1 MDVIAG
7 RKTAGKIEGTIT
19 VNGQPQDKA
28 TYRRIS
34 AYVEQN
40 DAHMPLATVRE
51 SMLFSA
57 QLRLPQSV
65 PASTREA
72 FVDELIDLLEL
83 TAVKDRI
90 VGNEN
95 YVGLSPG
102 QLKLLTI
109 GVELVSNPSIL
120 FLDEPTSGLDSRAAL
135 VVMRV
140 VKNIA
145 ATGRTVLCTIHQ
157 PSSEVFY
164 LFDYLLLLKSGG
176 ETVYFGPLGDE
187 GADIVQYFE
196 HDGLTGA
203 AAERHKRRPDGPR
216 KPPGMNPASWMLD
229 VIGAG
234 VSGALSRAIQKQDK
248 QSGDQVEQQRQQTK
262 ETALELTDASS
273 VINVSSPAGID
284 YAALYA
290 SSALA
295 VEERQNASALK
306 LVDPSQRV
314 EVRLADYHI
323 PAWQLL
329 WIVLRRGYVSS
340 WRDAKTNYGRM
351 TTLLFLGVMF
361 GLIFLQIDANDYAGV
376 NSKLAAIFS
385 AIGFGG
391 MLQNQLALPNVIAER
406 AVYYRERAS
415 DAYPSW
421 MYSVTLGAV
430 EIPYVAVSILIFI
443 TPYYFMVGFN
453 ANATDFFKFYAS
465 VLMLAVVLSS
475 IGQWAGATFP
485 SFVSAI
491 QMSGLLVT
499 FWFLFGGVFVH
510 PTDIPRGWYW
520 FYILN
525 PIPKALIACALP
537 QFECHAPNP
546 YTNTEEC
553 PTMQVP
559 NADGTTYT
567 QTIHA
572 YIGGQLDAG
581 YETYPYQ
588 IAYLLAFF
596 VFFRALCALS
606 LKYISHV
613 KR

>member
-1 MDVIAG
+1 
-7 RKTAGKIEGTIT
+7 
-19 VNGQPQDKA
+19 
-28 TYRRIS
+28 
-34 AYVEQN
+34 
-40 DAHMPLATVRE
+40 MPLATVRE

-65 PASTREA
+65 PRATREA
-72 FVDELIDLLEL
+72 FVDELIELLEL

-90 VGNEN
+90 VGSAN

-187 GADIVQYFE
+187 GGDIVEYFE
-196 HDGLTGA
+196 HDGLTGDVA
-203 AAERHKRRPDGPR
+203 RRHKRRPDAPR

-234 VSGALSRAIQKQDK
+234 VSGALSRAIQKHDDADK
-248 QSGDQVEQQRQQTK
+248 SKDAAV
-262 ETALELTDASS
+262 ELTDASS
-273 VINVSSPAGID
+273 FVDASHTAGID
-284 YAALYA
+284 YAALYT

-295 VEERQNASALK
+295 GDERHNASVLK
-306 LVDPSQRV
+306 VVDPSQRV
-314 EVRLADYHI
+314 EVQLSDYHV
-323 PAWQLL
+323 AWYRLL
-329 WIVLRRGYVSS
+329 WIVLRRGLVSS

-361 GLIFLQIDANDYAGV
+361 GLIFLQISTDDYAGV

-421 MYSVTLGAV
+421 MYSLTLGLV
-430 EIPYVAVSILIFI
+430 EVPWVAVSILIFI

-453 ANATDFFKFYAS
+453 ANASDYFKFYAS
-465 VLMLAVVLSS
+465 VLLLALTLSS
-475 IGQWAGATFP
+475 FGQWAGATFP
-485 SFVSAI
+485 SFVAAI
-491 QMSGLLVT
+491 QASGLLVT
-499 FWFLFGGVFVH
+499 FYFLFGGVFVH
-510 PTDIPRGWYW
+510 PSGIPRGWYW
-520 FYILN
+520 FYVLN

-537 QFECHAPNP
+537 QFQCHAPDP
-546 YTNTEEC
+546 YNNLQGC
-553 PTMQVP
+553 PTIVDPVSGNTVTVHSYMNQ
-559 NADGTTYT
+559 
-567 QTIHA
+567 
-572 YIGGQLDAG
+572 QLDAG
-581 YETYPYQ
+581 YDTYPYQ
-588 IAYLLAFF
+588 ILYLLCFY
-596 VFFRALCALS
+596 VFFRFLCALS
-606 LKYISHV
+606 LKYISHQ